1 MPGQAQSVAG
11 AGFSIADDWVNE
23 EREDT
28 FTRVTVSDVKPEI
41 LEQFQ
46 GEEAEHVC
54 RQLAHLYHYYLHGPS
69 GNTGAGECALSAA
82 LMQIV
87 SNSDQKQCSDT
98 GLLVRWL
105 R

>member
-1 MPGQAQSVAG
+1 MDRTGCHIDSVQVYKETINKRMPGQAHSVAG
-11 AGFSIADDWVNE
+11 DGFAIAAGWLQE

-69 GNTGAGECALSAA
+69 GNTGSGMRADS
-82 LMQIV
+82 V
-87 SNSDQKQCSDT
+87 SH
-98 GLLVRWL
+98 
-105 R
+105 